1 MGRRLYVGL
10 KLLPQLKAA
19 DDARLQVLIWG
30 DLGRQTAFEYALRGG
45 SISAKLNS
53 AQLWEKGNY
62 DCRSGTGFPNGHPNG
77 SAGHSLESRWLGRQT
92 AFEYSCVCLIHLY

>member
-30 DLGRQTAFEYALRGG
+30 DLGQLIMLDLNLGFKSKAGLCLAL
-45 SISAKLNS
+45 
-53 AQLWEKGNY
+53 
-62 DCRSGTGFPNGHPNG
+62 GFLKSP
-77 SAGHSLESRWLGRQT
+77 
-92 AFEYSCVCLIHLY
+92 SCSYHTP